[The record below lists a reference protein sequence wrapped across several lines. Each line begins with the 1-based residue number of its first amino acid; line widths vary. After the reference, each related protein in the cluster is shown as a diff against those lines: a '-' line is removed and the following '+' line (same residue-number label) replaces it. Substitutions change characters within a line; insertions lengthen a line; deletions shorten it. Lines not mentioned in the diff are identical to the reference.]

1 MATFDVLVIGGGIV
15 GLVAAIE
22 LASDGASVA
31 VVDAGHNAGSDANA
45 GSLHVQ
51 MQSRFIRL
59 FPEQAPNVEAA
70 LPLYKQAAG
79 VWADLEKRIG
89 PCDLTRDGGL
99 MLAEG
104 ADQMTFLEEK
114 ARREE
119 AKGLDVELLDR
130 PALDQFVPWLGP
142 QIVGAELCR
151 DEGKLNPLLVSQG
164 LNAMCHKLDVT
175 MFSDRVERLEFQ
187 NSHLVATGRI
197 AEYTASETIIAA
209 AWGSGDIV
217 RGFGIDIPTKAE
229 PLHMNI
235 TEACAQEIKHLVQH
249 AERSITLKQFKS
261 GQIVIGGGW
270 PADDRGAGAVP
281 SVRASSLLGNVALA
295 ARLVPPIGRLRIIR
309 TWAGMNTTAD
319 GASIIGRLPQHPRVT
334 LAVPGDAGYTL
345 GPLVAQMAA
354 ATVLGKDPPADPA
367 PFTPAR
373 FAIPSV

>member
-1 MATFDVLVIGGGIV
+1 MPAPDVLVIGGGIV

-22 LASDGASVA
+22 LATGGASVT
-31 VVDAGHNAGSDANA
+31 VIDSGQNAGSSTNA

-70 LPLYKQAAG
+70 LPLYKQAASL
-79 VWADLEKRIG
+79 WADLENRIG
-89 PCDLTRDGGL
+89 PCELTRHGGL

-104 ADQMTFLEEK
+104 DAQMAFLEDK

-119 AKGLDVELLDR
+119 AKGLDVALLDR
-130 PALDQFVPWLGP
+130 AALDRIAPWLGP

-151 DEGKLNPLLVSQG
+151 DEGKLNPLLVARR
-164 LNAMCHKLDVT
+164 LHAMCASLGVETKADTVT
-175 MFSDRVERLEFQ
+175 RLEREGG
-187 NSHLVATGRI
+187 HLVAIG
-197 AEYTASETIIAA
+197 ETSTYHAKEVVVAA
-209 AWGSGDIV
+209 AWGSGEIV
-217 RGFGIDIPTKAE
+217 RGFGINIPTQAE

-270 PADDRGAGAVP
+270 PAHANGPTDVP
-281 SVRASSLLGNVALA
+281 SVKVDSFLGNVGLA
-295 ARLVPPIGRLRIIR
+295 ARLVPAIGRLRIIR

-319 GASIIGRLPQHPRVT
+319 GASIVGRLAQDPAVT
-334 LAVPGDAGYTL
+334 VAVPGDAGYTL

-354 ATVLGKDPPADPA
+354 AIVLGTDPPADPA
-367 PFTPAR
+367 PFTPNR
-373 FAIPSV
+373 FAAPTA